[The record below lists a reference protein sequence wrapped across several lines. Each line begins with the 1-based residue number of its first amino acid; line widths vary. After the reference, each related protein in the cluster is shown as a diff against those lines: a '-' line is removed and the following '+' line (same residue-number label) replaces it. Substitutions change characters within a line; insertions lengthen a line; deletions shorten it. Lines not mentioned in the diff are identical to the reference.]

1 MILICYYFCFLCPSY
16 KILLNA
22 KVETTQKLQ
31 HNNNS
36 YKSSILTTEALLF
49 WQLKPGLGGR
59 HLLYPLCMNLH
70 THIYI
75 VSGMF
80 FFHILDW
87 VCLTM
92 LYSIVMI
99 TMSKISYYLTW
110 SVGQLREPPVLFC
123 LAFYLI
129 DTTGEISRPI
139 LTCPPTPLKMH
150 IYNYWIFK
158 TSHLILHK

>member
-59 HLLYPLCMNLH
+59 HLLYPLCMNLQ

-99 TMSKISYYLTW
+99 TMSKISYYLLFNMVGWTTKGTT
-110 SVGQLREPPVLFC
+110 SVILFGLLLDRYNRGNQQANFNVPTDTFEDAYLQLLN
-123 LAFYLI
+123 L
-129 DTTGEISRPI
+129 
-139 LTCPPTPLKMH
+139 
-150 IYNYWIFK
+150 
-158 TSHLILHK
+158 